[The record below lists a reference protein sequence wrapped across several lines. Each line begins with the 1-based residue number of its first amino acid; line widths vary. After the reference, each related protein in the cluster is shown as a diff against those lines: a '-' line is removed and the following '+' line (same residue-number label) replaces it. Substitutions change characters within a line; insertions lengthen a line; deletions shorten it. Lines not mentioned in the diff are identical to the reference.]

1 MTPADILT
9 PRNTEHPFRLF
20 FPLACLGAWVALLPW
35 LALLLA
41 PQYAGHFPLHWHAF
55 AFLNLCAGAGFV
67 GFLMTALPAWTDD
80 PAPRSIHSYLLLAL
94 WATMLFAM
102 PWPRLALF
110 ACDAFWLYLSAYTAW
125 RVIHNRRRNLVSFV
139 ITMSILSALSL
150 RYSQNASGATLHQM
164 VDTMLIAV
172 ALVNFRVGHVLG
184 NEALK
189 DGGHDALRF
198 IPNPYAKNISALIL
212 GLYIAVG
219 ALGAADN
226 IQGWLALAVAAAFA
240 ARLQDWHSLLLL
252 RAHYVRAN
260 YSVSLV
266 LALGYAATGIGQLF
280 VPALYS
286 PARHLLAIAAMLAM
300 VLTIMSIAG
309 IRHSGLK
316 LHFYRDTRQAL
327 ALLLCA
333 GLSRSLGALY
343 APSLTTIYA
352 IPAACIAGAF
362 TLYALRYIGIFRR
375 TEPH

>member
-9 PRNTEHPFRLF
+9 PRNTEYPFRLF

-172 ALVNFRVGHVLG
+172 ALVNFRVGRVLG

-280 VPALYS
+280 APALYS

-316 LHFYRDTRQAL
+316 LHFYRDTRLAL

-352 IPAACIAGAF
+352 IPAACIAAAF

>member
-1 MTPADILT
+1 MTPADLLT
-9 PRNTEHPFRLF
+9 HRNTEHPFRLF

-41 PQYAGHFPLHWHAF
+41 PRYAAYFPLHWHAF

-67 GFLMTALPAWTDD
+67 GFLMTALPSWTSD
-80 PAPRSIHSYLLLAL
+80 PAPRSLHSYLLLAL

-102 PWPRLALF
+102 PWPPLALI

-125 RVIHNRRRNLVSFV
+125 RVIHNRRTNLVSFV
-139 ITMSILSALSL
+139 ITMSLLTALSI
-150 RYSQNASGATLHQM
+150 RYSVQPGGATLHQM
-164 VDTMLIAV
+164 VDTTLIAV
-172 ALVNFRVGHVLG
+172 ALVNFRVGRVLG

-189 DGGHDALRF
+189 DGGHDELRF

-260 YSVSLV
+260 YSVSLA
-266 LALGYAATGIGQLF
+266 LAVGYAATGIGQLF
-280 VPALYS
+280 APALYS

-316 LHFYRDTRQAL
+316 LHFYRDTRLAL
-327 ALLLCA
+327 ALILCA

-352 IPAACIAGAF
+352 IPAAGIAAAF

>member
-172 ALVNFRVGHVLG
+172 ALVNFRVGRVLG

-266 LALGYAATGIGQLF
+266 LALGYAATGIGQIF
-280 VPALYS
+280 APALYS

-316 LHFYRDTRQAL
+316 LHFYRDTRLAL

>member
-1 MTPADILT
+1 MNSLLT
-9 PRNTEHPFRLF
+9 LRNTEHPFRLF

-102 PWPRLALF
+102 PWPHLALF

-172 ALVNFRVGHVLG
+172 ALVNFRVGRVLG

-280 VPALYS
+280 APALYS

-316 LHFYRDTRQAL
+316 LHFYRDTRLAL

>member
-172 ALVNFRVGHVLG
+172 ALVNFRVGRVLG

-316 LHFYRDTRQAL
+316 LHFYRDTRLAL

>member
-41 PQYAGHFPLHWHAF
+41 PRYAGQFPLHWHAF

-102 PWPRLALF
+102 PWPRLALL

-139 ITMSILSALSL
+139 ITMSLLSALSL

-172 ALVNFRVGHVLG
+172 ALVNFRVGRVLG

-316 LHFYRDTRQAL
+316 LHFYRDTRLAL

-343 APSLTTIYA
+343 APGLTTIYA

>member
-102 PWPRLALF
+102 PWPRLALL

-172 ALVNFRVGHVLG
+172 ALVNFRVGRVLG

-280 VPALYS
+280 APALYS

-316 LHFYRDTRQAL
+316 LHFYRDTRLAL

>member
-1 MTPADILT
+1 MNSLLT
-9 PRNTEHPFRLF
+9 LRNTEHPFRLF

-41 PQYAGHFPLHWHAF
+41 PRYAGQFPLHWHAF

-139 ITMSILSALSL
+139 ITMSILTALSL
-150 RYSQNASGATLHQM
+150 CYSQNASGATLHQM

-172 ALVNFRVGHVLG
+172 ALVNFRVGRVLG

-280 VPALYS
+280 APALYS

-316 LHFYRDTRQAL
+316 LHFYRDTRLAL

>member
-1 MTPADILT
+1 MNPADILT

-139 ITMSILSALSL
+139 ITMSILTALSL
-150 RYSQNASGATLHQM
+150 CYSQNASGATLHQM

-172 ALVNFRVGHVLG
+172 ALVNFRVGRVLG

-266 LALGYAATGIGQLF
+266 LAVGYAATGIGQLF

-316 LHFYRDTRQAL
+316 LHFYRDTRLAL

>member
-80 PAPRSIHSYLLLAL
+80 PASRSIHSYLLLAL

-102 PWPRLALF
+102 PWPRLALL

-150 RYSQNASGATLHQM
+150 CYSQNASGATLHQM

-172 ALVNFRVGHVLG
+172 ALVNFRVGRVLG

-280 VPALYS
+280 APALYS

-316 LHFYRDTRQAL
+316 LHFYRDTRLAL

>member
-102 PWPRLALF
+102 PWPRLALL

-172 ALVNFRVGHVLG
+172 ALVNFRVGRVLG

-219 ALGAADN
+219 ALGTADN

-280 VPALYS
+280 APALYS

-316 LHFYRDTRQAL
+316 LHFYRDTRLAL

>member
-1 MTPADILT
+1 MTPADLLT

-80 PAPRSIHSYLLLAL
+80 PASRSIHSYLLLAL

-139 ITMSILSALSL
+139 ITMSILTALSL

-172 ALVNFRVGHVLG
+172 ALVNFRVGRVLG

-219 ALGAADN
+219 ALGATDN

-280 VPALYS
+280 APALYS

-316 LHFYRDTRQAL
+316 LHFYRDTRLAL

>member
-102 PWPRLALF
+102 PWPRLALL

-139 ITMSILSALSL
+139 ITMSILTALSL

-316 LHFYRDTRQAL
+316 LHFYRDTRLAL

>member
-20 FPLACLGAWVALLPW
+20 FPLACLGAWVAILPW

-102 PWPRLALF
+102 PWPRLALL

-139 ITMSILSALSL
+139 ITMSILTALSL
-150 RYSQNASGATLHQM
+150 CYSQNASGATLHQM

-172 ALVNFRVGHVLG
+172 ALVNFRVGRVLG

-280 VPALYS
+280 APALYS

-316 LHFYRDTRQAL
+316 LHFYRDTRLAL

>member
-9 PRNTEHPFRLF
+9 SRNTEHPFRLF

-139 ITMSILSALSL
+139 ITMSILTALSL

-172 ALVNFRVGHVLG
+172 ALVNFRVGRVLG

-280 VPALYS
+280 APALYS

-316 LHFYRDTRQAL
+316 LHFYRDTRLAL

>member
-9 PRNTEHPFRLF
+9 LRNTEHPFRLF

-41 PQYAGHFPLHWHAF
+41 PRYAGHFPLHWHAF

-102 PWPRLALF
+102 PWPRLALL

-139 ITMSILSALSL
+139 ITMSILTALSL

-172 ALVNFRVGHVLG
+172 ALVNFRVGRVLG

-316 LHFYRDTRQAL
+316 LHFYRDTRLAL

-343 APSLTTIYA
+343 APGLTTIYA

-362 TLYALRYIGIFRR
+362 ALYALRYIGIFRR

>member
-1 MTPADILT
+1 MTPADLLT

-41 PQYAGHFPLHWHAF
+41 PQYAGQFPLHWHAF

-102 PWPRLALF
+102 PWPRLALL

-316 LHFYRDTRQAL
+316 LHFYRDTRLAL

>member
-67 GFLMTALPAWTDD
+67 GFLMTALPAWTDA

-150 RYSQNASGATLHQM
+150 CYSQNASGATLHQM

-172 ALVNFRVGHVLG
+172 ALVNFRVGRVLG

-280 VPALYS
+280 APALYS

-316 LHFYRDTRQAL
+316 LHFYRDTRLAL

-333 GLSRSLGALY
+333 GLSRSFGALY

>member
-1 MTPADILT
+1 MTPADLLT

-150 RYSQNASGATLHQM
+150 CYSQNASGATLHQM

-172 ALVNFRVGHVLG
+172 ALVNFRVGRVLG

-198 IPNPYAKNISALIL
+198 MPNPYAKNISALIL

-316 LHFYRDTRQAL
+316 LHFYRDTRLAL

>member
-1 MTPADILT
+1 MTPADLLT

-102 PWPRLALF
+102 PWPRLALL

-139 ITMSILSALSL
+139 ITMSILTALSL

-172 ALVNFRVGHVLG
+172 ALVNFRVGRVLG

-280 VPALYS
+280 APALYS

-316 LHFYRDTRQAL
+316 LHFYRDTRLAL

-362 TLYALRYIGIFRR
+362 TFYALRYIGIFRR

>member
-9 PRNTEHPFRLF
+9 SRNTEHPFRLF

-139 ITMSILSALSL
+139 ITMSILTALSL
-150 RYSQNASGATLHQM
+150 RCSQNASGATLHQM

-252 RAHYVRAN
+252 HAHYVRAN

-316 LHFYRDTRQAL
+316 LHFYRDTRLAL

>member
-20 FPLACLGAWVALLPW
+20 FPLACLGAWVAILPW

-139 ITMSILSALSL
+139 ITMSILTALSL
-150 RYSQNASGATLHQM
+150 CYSQNASGATLHQM

-172 ALVNFRVGHVLG
+172 ALVNFRVGRVLG

-280 VPALYS
+280 APALYS

-316 LHFYRDTRQAL
+316 LHFYRDTRLAL

>member
-1 MTPADILT
+1 MTPADLLT

-102 PWPRLALF
+102 PWPRLALR

-172 ALVNFRVGHVLG
+172 ALVNFRVGRVLG

-280 VPALYS
+280 APALYS

-316 LHFYRDTRQAL
+316 LHFYRDTRLAL

>member
-110 ACDAFWLYLSAYTAW
+110 ACDAFWLYLSAYTSW

-150 RYSQNASGATLHQM
+150 RYSYNASGATLHQM

-172 ALVNFRVGHVLG
+172 ALVNFRVGRVLG

-280 VPALYS
+280 APALYS

-316 LHFYRDTRQAL
+316 LHFYRDTRLAL

>member
-1 MTPADILT
+1 MTPADLLT

-41 PQYAGHFPLHWHAF
+41 PQYAGQFPLHWHAF

-80 PAPRSIHSYLLLAL
+80 PAPRSLHSYLLLAL

-102 PWPRLALF
+102 PWPRLALL

-139 ITMSILSALSL
+139 ITMSLLSALSL

-316 LHFYRDTRQAL
+316 LHFYRDTRLAL

>member
-80 PAPRSIHSYLLLAL
+80 PTPRSIHSYLLLAL

-172 ALVNFRVGHVLG
+172 ALVNFRVGRVLG

-280 VPALYS
+280 APALYS

-316 LHFYRDTRQAL
+316 LHFYRDTRLAL

>member
-1 MTPADILT
+1 MTPADLLT

-80 PAPRSIHSYLLLAL
+80 PAPRSIHSYLLLVL

-139 ITMSILSALSL
+139 ITMSILTALSL
-150 RYSQNASGATLHQM
+150 CYSQNASGATLHQM

-172 ALVNFRVGHVLG
+172 ALVNFRVGRVLG

-219 ALGAADN
+219 ALGATDN

-280 VPALYS
+280 APALYS

-316 LHFYRDTRQAL
+316 LHFYRDTRLAL

>member
-102 PWPRLALF
+102 PWPRLALL

-139 ITMSILSALSL
+139 ITMSILTALSL

-172 ALVNFRVGHVLG
+172 ALVNFRVGRVLG

-316 LHFYRDTRQAL
+316 LHFYRDTRLAL

>member
-20 FPLACLGAWVALLPW
+20 FPLACLGAWVAILPW

-102 PWPRLALF
+102 PWPRLALL

-139 ITMSILSALSL
+139 ITMSILTALSL

-172 ALVNFRVGHVLG
+172 ALVNFRVGRVLG

-280 VPALYS
+280 APALYS

-316 LHFYRDTRQAL
+316 LHFYRDTRLAL

>member
-1 MTPADILT
+1 MTPADLLT

-280 VPALYS
+280 APALYS

-316 LHFYRDTRQAL
+316 LHFYRDTRLAL

>member
-20 FPLACLGAWVALLPW
+20 FPLACLGAWVAILPW

-102 PWPRLALF
+102 PWPHLALF

-172 ALVNFRVGHVLG
+172 ALVNFRVGRVLG

-280 VPALYS
+280 APALYS

-316 LHFYRDTRQAL
+316 LHFYRDTRLAL

>member
-1 MTPADILT
+1 MNPADILT

-20 FPLACLGAWVALLPW
+20 FPLACLGAWVAFLPW

-102 PWPRLALF
+102 PWPRLALL

-139 ITMSILSALSL
+139 ITMSILTALSL

-219 ALGAADN
+219 ARGAADN

-316 LHFYRDTRQAL
+316 LHFYRDTRLAL

>member
-20 FPLACLGAWVALLPW
+20 FPLACLGAWVAILPW

-102 PWPRLALF
+102 PWPRLALL

-139 ITMSILSALSL
+139 ITMSILTALSL

-172 ALVNFRVGHVLG
+172 ALVNFRVGRVLG

-280 VPALYS
+280 APALYS

-316 LHFYRDTRQAL
+316 LHFYRDTRLAL

-343 APSLTTIYA
+343 APGLTTIYA

-362 TLYALRYIGIFRR
+362 TFYALRYIGIFRR
-375 TEPH
+375 TKPH

>member
-102 PWPRLALF
+102 PWPRLAFF

-150 RYSQNASGATLHQM
+150 CYSQNASGATLHQM

-172 ALVNFRVGHVLG
+172 ALVNFRVGRVLG

-280 VPALYS
+280 APALYS

-316 LHFYRDTRQAL
+316 LHFYRDTRLAL

>member
-1 MTPADILT
+1 MTPADILSL
-9 PRNTEHPFRLF
+9 RNTEHPFRLF

-67 GFLMTALPAWTDD
+67 GFLMTALPSWTSD

-94 WATMLFAM
+94 WGSILFAL
-102 PWPRLALF
+102 PWPPVALT
-110 ACDAFWLYLSAYTAW
+110 ACAAFWGYLSAYTAW
-125 RVIHNRRRNLVSFV
+125 RVIHNRRTNLTSFV
-139 ITMSILSALSL
+139 ITMSMLTALDV
-150 RYSQNASGATLHQM
+150 RYSFRPDGAALHQM

-172 ALVNFRVGHVLG
+172 ALVNFRVGRVLG

-189 DGGHDALRF
+189 DGGHGELRF
-198 IPNPYAKNISALIL
+198 MPNPYAKNISALML
-212 GLYIAVG
+212 GLYIVVG
-219 ALGAADN
+219 AAGAADN
-226 IQGWLALAVAAAFA
+226 IQGWLALAVAAAFV

-260 YSVSLV
+260 YSVSLA
-266 LALGYAATGIGQLF
+266 LAVGYGMTGIAQLAA
-280 VPALYS
+280 PALYS

-316 LHFYRDTRQAL
+316 LHFYRDTRLAL
-327 ALLLCA
+327 ALILCG
-333 GLSRSLGALY
+333 GLSRCFGALY

-352 IPAACIAGAF
+352 IPAACIAAAF

-375 TEPH
+375 TEPR

>member
-1 MTPADILT
+1 MTPADLLT

-139 ITMSILSALSL
+139 ITMSILTALSL
-150 RYSQNASGATLHQM
+150 RYSRNASGATLHQM

-172 ALVNFRVGHVLG
+172 ALVNFRVGRVLG

-219 ALGAADN
+219 ALGATDN

-280 VPALYS
+280 APALYS

-316 LHFYRDTRQAL
+316 LHFYRDTRLAL

>member
-1 MTPADILT
+1 MNPADILT

-139 ITMSILSALSL
+139 ITMSILTALSL
-150 RYSQNASGATLHQM
+150 CYSQNASGATLHQM

-172 ALVNFRVGHVLG
+172 ALVNFRVGRVLG

-280 VPALYS
+280 APALYS

-316 LHFYRDTRQAL
+316 LHFYRDTRLAL

-333 GLSRSLGALY
+333 GLSRSLGVLY

>member
-1 MTPADILT
+1 MTPADLLT

-41 PQYAGHFPLHWHAF
+41 PQYAGHFPLHWQAF

-102 PWPRLALF
+102 PWPHLALF

-139 ITMSILSALSL
+139 ITMSILTALSL
-150 RYSQNASGATLHQM
+150 CYSQNASGATLHQM

-172 ALVNFRVGHVLG
+172 ALVNFRVGRVLG

-280 VPALYS
+280 APALYS

-316 LHFYRDTRQAL
+316 LHFYRDTRLAL

>member
-80 PAPRSIHSYLLLAL
+80 LAPRSIHSYLLLAL

-172 ALVNFRVGHVLG
+172 ALVNFRVGRVLG

-219 ALGAADN
+219 ALGATDN

-280 VPALYS
+280 APALYS

-316 LHFYRDTRQAL
+316 LHFYRDTRLAL

>member
-41 PQYAGHFPLHWHAF
+41 QQYAGHFPLHWHAF

-125 RVIHNRRRNLVSFV
+125 RVIHNRHRNLVSFV

-172 ALVNFRVGHVLG
+172 ALVNFRVGRVLG

-198 IPNPYAKNISALIL
+198 MPNPYAKNISALIL

-316 LHFYRDTRQAL
+316 LHFYRDTHLAL